1 MSSFFEK
8 LLETKL
14 PPAPLKKAKGFSSE
28 HPLIQ
33 EARILV
39 ENVKNSLIKN
49 RIKENTK
56 DIEITDE
63 SEKIEEIPTTSKK
76 PLKTVVKTSKGKVSK
91 STKKTQKRAK

>member
-56 DIEITDE
+56 DVIDEAEEVVEI
-63 SEKIEEIPTTSKK
+63 KKGSKNAPK
-76 PLKTVVKTSKGKVSK
+76 SGDKSKASK
-91 STKKTQKRAK
+91 SSSCKKKSQKRAK

>member
-14 PPAPLKKAKGFSSE
+14 PPAPLKKSKGFSSE

-39 ENVKNSLIKN
+39 ENVKNAIIKN
-49 RIKENTK
+49 RIQENTK
-56 DIEITDE
+56 DIIDETDE
-63 SEKIEEIPTTSKK
+63 VVEIKKGSKNALKSGDKAKASKSSSSKK
-76 PLKTVVKTSKGKVSK
+76 K
-91 STKKTQKRAK
+91 SQKRAK